1 MIARILSHLNQSFTC
16 RAYSLYRRLGTSDM
30 IDIAVV
36 LISEFLDDNNEEDI
50 RQLKDHYDEGYT
62 KGERGMLKRVDT
74 DRRLEMFLD
83 FPEVDGTSISFKV
96 DQPQLDSV
104 GFVID
109 DFKGIS
115 VKHPANGRVKV
126 HEVPPTENRLLWNLN
141 VREN

>member
-1 MIARILSHLNQSFTC
+1 
-16 RAYSLYRRLGTSDM
+16 
-30 IDIAVV
+30 
-36 LISEFLDDNNEEDI
+36 
-50 RQLKDHYDEGYT
+50 
-62 KGERGMLKRVDT
+62 MLKRVDT
-74 DRRLEMFLD
+74 YRRFEISLD
-83 FPEVDGTSISFKV
+83 FPGVESTPISFKV

-141 VREN
+141 VREVETMITSQPVQSGNFFQLLQRFLLPGQQAAEAK